1 MIFNKTEIEG
11 LYVIETELKSDER
24 GYFSEIFTCEK
35 FLKEGLSFS
44 AERLA
49 QSLTKKR
56 GTIRGI
62 HFQKEPKAEIKIVQC
77 LKGAIYDVAIDL
89 RPNSLTYR
97 KWFAQELSEK
107 NKKLFFIPK
116 GFAHGF
122 QTLTGNCQV
131 QYLISGSY
139 SPENAGGVRWNDPL
153 FNIKWPI
160 KKPTLSEKDKSWH
173 LLHNKN

>member
-11 LYVIETELKSDER
+11 LYIIEAELKSDER
-24 GYFSEIFTCEK
+24 GYFSEIFSCEK
-35 FLKEGLSFS
+35 FAKEGLSFS
-44 AERLA
+44 VERLA

-56 GTIRGI
+56 GTIRGM

-89 RPNSLTYR
+89 RPNSLTYG
-97 KWFAQELSEK
+97 KWLAQELNEK

-122 QTLTGNCQV
+122 QTLTSNCQV
-131 QYLISGSY
+131 QYLISGFY
-139 SPENAGGVRWNDPL
+139 SPENAEGVRWDDPF

-160 KKPTLSEKDKSWH
+160 KKPTLSEKDKSWL
-173 LLHNKN
+173 LLH